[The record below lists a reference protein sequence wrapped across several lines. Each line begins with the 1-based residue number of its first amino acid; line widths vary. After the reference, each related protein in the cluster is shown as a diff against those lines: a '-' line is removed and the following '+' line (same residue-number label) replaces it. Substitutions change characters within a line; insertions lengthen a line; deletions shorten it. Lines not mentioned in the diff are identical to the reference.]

1 MVMSSEYEE
10 IVNHL
15 FFSCPV
21 ADLQEHFGFASVC
34 RIRVD
39 FFQHIFKK
47 KKKFGGGG
55 KLE

>member
-1 MVMSSEYEE
+1 MSSEYEE

-21 ADLQEHFGFASVC
+21 ADLEEHFGFASVC

-39 FFQHIFKK
+39 FFQHIFFLKK
-47 KKKFGGGG
+47 IGGGG

>member
-1 MVMSSEYEE
+1 MSSEYEE

-34 RIRVD
+34 GIRVD
-39 FFQHIFKK
+39 FFLYIFKNK
-47 KKKFGGGG
+47 KKLGVGVS
-55 KLE
+55 

>member
-47 KKKFGGGG
+47 KKKLAVGVS
-55 KLE
+55 